1 MSRLMPWSTRIFIA
15 SPFCSRIPVYKAGPL
30 AVDESAGIA
39 QPPGRRGRIMD
50 VRREA
55 EWHAGGLAEPQQ
67 ATGGHPLAPARG
79 AAHEASPP
87 PIQAPVG
94 GGGDP
99 RHCRRGAPHVAPAVG
114 GQDIQTS

>member
-50 VRREA
+50 VRGEA
-55 EWHAGGLAEPQQ
+55 EWHAGRLAEPQQ
-67 ATGGHPLAPARG
+67 ATGGHPPAPARW
-79 AAHEASPP
+79 AAQEARPP
-87 PIQAPVG
+87 RLNAALWEGGNPPQPPRAAP
-94 GGGDP
+94 
-99 RHCRRGAPHVAPAVG
+99 RL
-114 GQDIQTS
+114 